1 MRSVTVLVAN
11 DLRHDSRTLH
21 VASAL
26 AAADWQVTLVGLQP
40 SGSTLPNLDSYHGI
54 PIHRVRA
61 PVAWPSW
68 WPGPTR
74 ADKTP
79 LDAPKPLPHAIVSL
93 ERWLDDR
100 SGGAADWLV
109 GWITRWQAWGE
120 AVAAVVPPT
129 DAYYVCDLLP
139 AYAAERL
146 RARWLAEAGS
156 RRRRGPGIVFDAREL
171 LLESGRYAAQ
181 PGWAK
186 AVLRRREGRFARRS
200 DTVVTVSEPIRRV
213 LVDRYRLAH
222 TAVVYSC
229 PPARRVD
236 EPDPRL
242 RRALGLEDAVPLVIA
257 HGRLTVHRG
266 LEQLCDAMRE
276 TVTGAHLAVLG
287 YGPLYHQLKLDSERG
302 DWAGRLHLLEA
313 VEPDDLLDWLSGADL
328 AAMPIQPSTLN
339 HFFSAPNKL
348 FEALNAG
355 LPVVAPDFPVFRTV
369 LQDEAGLLG
378 SLVDPTNPLAIQRAI
393 EEVLGRSSAERAE
406 LRRRCLR
413 AARGNWTWE
422 RQSRTLL
429 EVMERSVRGLPVEAR
444 A

>member
-1 MRSVTVLVAN
+1 MQAAGLTG
-11 DLRHDSRTLH
+11 
-21 VASAL
+21 AS
-26 AAADWQVTLVGLQP
+26 T
-40 SGSTLPNLDSYHGI
+40 I
-54 PIHRVRA
+54 P
-61 PVAWPSW
+61 
-68 WPGPTR
+68 
-74 ADKTP
+74 
-79 LDAPKPLPHAIVSL
+79 
-93 ERWLDDR
+93 
-100 SGGAADWLV
+100 
-109 GWITRWQAWGE
+109 
-120 AVAAVVPPT
+120 
-129 DAYYVCDLLP
+129 
-139 AYAAERL
+139 
-146 RARWLAEAGS
+146 
-156 RRRRGPGIVFDAREL
+156 RRRPRGCSVCEC
-171 LLESGRYAAQ
+171 
-181 PGWAK
+181 
-186 AVLRRREGRFARRS
+186 RRREARFARRS

-229 PPARRVD
+229 PPTRRVD

-287 YGPLYHQLKLDSERG
+287 YGPLFHQLKLDSERG
-302 DWAGRLHLLEA
+302 YWAGRLHLLEA

-378 SLVDPTNPLAIQRAI
+378 ALVDPTNPLAIQRAI

-413 AARGNWTWE
+413 ARPRFSPERATPWLPPRAGRWTAGGSGSWGCPAAR
-422 RQSRTLL
+422 L
-429 EVMERSVRGLPVEAR
+429 
-444 A
+444 